1 MMNISWDIANFNI
14 SMKSQYSD
22 IYELENDISNFF
34 GSSNFSEMDSL
45 DWFLINKKTNEL
57 SFFVVERSFFF
68 LKHQASVM
76 PLMLTHYEK

>member
-57 SFFVVERSFFF
+57 SFFFERSFFF
-68 LKHQASVM
+68 
-76 PLMLTHYEK
+76 

>member
-1 MMNISWDIANFNI
+1 MMNIFWDIANFNI

-57 SFFVVERSFFF
+57 SFLLLSVPSF